1 MFIIVKRGVTKMA
14 RKFKGWKL
22 LGITIIQTLGHKT
35 LEIIVT
41 KSKNR
46 LKNEKINA
54 KQIR

>member
-1 MFIIVKRGVTKMA
+1 MA

-35 LEIIVT
+35 LKIIVT